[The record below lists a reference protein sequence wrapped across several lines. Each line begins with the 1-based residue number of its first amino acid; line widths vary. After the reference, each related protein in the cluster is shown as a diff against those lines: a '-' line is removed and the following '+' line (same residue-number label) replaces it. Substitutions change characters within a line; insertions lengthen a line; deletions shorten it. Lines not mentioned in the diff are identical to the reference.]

1 MSRTRNPAHTD
12 CLLSME
18 TDNNFYVATS
28 GALPWREPE
37 DTPGDRMRGWWCAGI
52 FVESLLRKAPV
63 TDASQLKDK
72 GCLSSVL
79 SLEYINR
86 WLSVFVDEL
95 QLIAAEDGDPDSV
108 RDFKDFDELQLA
120 ADQCMDRLTRS
131 NEFPGLVA
139 VEAEVDGSTWDDLE
153 PITGRS
159 SLAWLEGVTLEM
171 LCAGDRGSEGRRVC
185 SRRCSGACAV
195 RFVSLQDLRM
205 TAPTVRARL
214 AAQARE
220 KWRGLPG
227 PQYPG
232 E

>member
-1 MSRTRNPAHTD
+1 MSVDFDYDENQGNPAHTD

-37 DTPGDRMRGWWCAGI
+37 DTPGDRMRGWC
-52 FVESLLRKAPV
+52 
-63 TDASQLKDK
+63 
-72 GCLSSVL
+72 
-79 SLEYINR
+79 LEYINR
-86 WLSVFVDEL
+86 WPSVFVDEL

-120 ADQCMDRLTRS
+120 ADQCMDRLLTRS

-171 LCAGDRGSEGRRVC
+171 LCAGTGTLVESYVALIVGRLKTAVEHIVPEWVLEGEH
-185 SRRCSGACAV
+185 G
-195 RFVSLQDLRM
+195 
-205 TAPTVRARL
+205 
-214 AAQARE
+214 
-220 KWRGLPG
+220 
-227 PQYPG
+227 
-232 E
+232 

>member
-1 MSRTRNPAHTD
+1 MSVDFDYDENQGNPAHTD

-37 DTPGDRMRGWWCAGI
+37 DTPGDRMRGWWPALVPGI

-95 QLIAAEDGDPDSV
+95 QLIAAEDGDPDWTSATS
-108 RDFKDFDELQLA
+108 KI
-120 ADQCMDRLTRS
+120 LTNYNLLPTS
-131 NEFPGLVA
+131 
-139 VEAEVDGSTWDDLE
+139 
-153 PITGRS
+153 
-159 SLAWLEGVTLEM
+159 AWI
-171 LCAGDRGSEGRRVC
+171 A
-185 SRRCSGACAV
+185 
-195 RFVSLQDLRM
+195 
-205 TAPTVRARL
+205 
-214 AAQARE
+214 
-220 KWRGLPG
+220 
-227 PQYPG
+227 Y
-232 E
+232 